1 MAADARSLLR
11 SSSSVLRAAPAGPSS
26 IGLGGRRSAHCLLS
40 APSHSQLLLY
50 VLARLPVE
58 ACFCLESLLPLHS
71 ATAAALLKSMLAV
84 VPGQGI
90 GWIVEDN

>member
-11 SSSSVLRAAPAGPSS
+11 SSSSVLRAAPARPSS
-26 IGLGGRRSAHCLLS
+26 IGLGGRRSAHRLLS
-40 APSHSQLLLY
+40 APPRIL
-50 VLARLPVE
+50 RLPVE